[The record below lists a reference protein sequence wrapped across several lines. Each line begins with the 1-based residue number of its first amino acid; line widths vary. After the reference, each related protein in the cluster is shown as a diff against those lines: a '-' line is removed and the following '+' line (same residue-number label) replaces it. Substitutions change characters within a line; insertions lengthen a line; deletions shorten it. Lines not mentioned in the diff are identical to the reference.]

1 MNPLLCPLA
10 EAAGRIPN
18 ATALVSPS
26 QEGTFR
32 ELDRW
37 VSQCAGRL
45 GDLGLAPGDRLATAI
60 PTSAEYV
67 ILLLAVIRL
76 GATACPISTR
86 LPEEGLA
93 RAVATL
99 SPFGLVLPSGRAL
112 DGTKVFRCG
121 DLVGGGGA
129 AFEGGREIDPEQH
142 STIVFTS
149 GSSGSPKAAVHAY
162 GNHYFNAQAS
172 NRNIPVEPGDRWL
185 LSLPLYHVA
194 GLGVLFRC
202 LLGGGAIAVPEPAED
217 VEGALRCYDVTH
229 ASLVSTQLYRLLQQ
243 DAAPSAGLK
252 AILLGGSSMPS
263 ALVRQAAARGFP
275 VFTSYGMT
283 EMATQVATT
292 PPGAW
297 SGAGTV
303 AARPLIEGS
312 VSISGEG
319 EILVRGATLFKGYF
333 ENDELELPLTGDGWF
348 ATGDLG
354 RLDESGGLYVTGR
367 KDNLFISGGENI
379 QPEEIEGRLCE
390 VDGILEALVVPVHDD
405 EYGHRPVA
413 FVRTA
418 VEGPIDFEA
427 IVNLLK
433 EKLARF
439 KVPSSIHPWPREF
452 QDSGMKLNRQTF
464 LDLAETLRGN
474 AGEVNR

>member
-1 MNPLLCPLA
+1 MNPLPCPLA
-10 EAAGRIPN
+10 AAAGRLPD
-18 ATALVSPS
+18 ATALVSAS
-26 QEGTFR
+26 QECTFR

-45 GDLGLAPGDRLATAI
+45 RDLGLAAGGRLAIAM

-67 ILLLAVIRL
+67 IVLLAAIRL

-86 LPEEGLA
+86 LPAEGLA
-93 RAVATL
+93 SAVGTL
-99 SPFGLVLPSGRAL
+99 SPFGLVLPDGGGL
-112 DGTKVFRCG
+112 DGTTVFRCE
-121 DLVGGGGA
+121 DLVGGDDGGGG
-129 AFEGGREIDPEQH
+129 FEGGRDIDPEQH
-142 STIVFTS
+142 STIIFTS
-149 GSSGSPKAAVHAY
+149 GSSGMPKAAVHSY

-172 NRNIPVEPGDRWL
+172 NRNIPVGPGDRWL

-194 GLGVLFRC
+194 GLGVLYRC
-202 LLGGGAIAVPEPAED
+202 LAGGGAIAVPEADED
-217 VEGALRCYDVTH
+217 VEKALHRYGVTH
-229 ASLVSTQLYRLLQQ
+229 VSLVSTQLYRLIQQ
-243 DAAPSAGLK
+243 GASPSAGLK

-297 SGAGTV
+297 SGPGAV

-312 VSISGEG
+312 VTISADG
-319 EILVRGATLFKGYF
+319 EILVRGTTLFKGYLA
-333 ENDELELPLTGDGWF
+333 NNELQLPLTGGGWF

-354 RLDESGGLYVTGR
+354 RLDEMGGLHVTGR

-379 QPEEIEGRLCE
+379 QPEEIERCLCE
-390 VDGILEALVVPVHDD
+390 VDGVLDALVVPVEDD

-418 VEGPIDFEA
+418 VEGAIDFEA
-427 IVNLLK
+427 IADSLK
-433 EKLARF
+433 ESLASF
-439 KVPSSIHPWPREF
+439 KVPSAIHPWPREF
-452 QDSGMKLNRQTF
+452 LDSGMKPNRQAF
-464 LDLAETLRGN
+464 RELAESLRGP
-474 AGEVNR
+474 V